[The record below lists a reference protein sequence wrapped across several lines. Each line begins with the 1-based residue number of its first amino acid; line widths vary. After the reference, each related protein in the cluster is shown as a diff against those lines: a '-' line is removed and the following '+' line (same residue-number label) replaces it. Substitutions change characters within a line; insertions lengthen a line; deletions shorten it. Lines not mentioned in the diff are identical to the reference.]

1 MQRSRVQHNG
11 GQRAGFSLLEILMA
25 TSILLAS
32 VVVLNQLVG
41 VGHQNAIAAQDQTTA
56 QMLCESILN
65 EVLAGVHPLGQVD
78 EEAFI
83 DFPGWVYSV
92 RVEPHQ
98 FSGLSKIEVEVN
110 TDGTEKKRN
119 QQFSMVRLVHRSS
132 IGNDASGENL
142 AGSSMASGSTVGP
155 QSEGRQP

>member
-1 MQRSRVQHNG
+1 
-11 GQRAGFSLLEILMA
+11 MA

-41 VGHQNAIAAQDQTTA
+41 VGNRNAIAAQDQTTA
-56 QMLCESILN
+56 QMLCESVLN

-83 DFPGWVYSV
+83 DHPGWVYSV
-92 RVEPHQ
+92 RVEPQQ

-110 TDGTEKKRN
+110 ADGTEKSRN
-119 QQFSMVRLVHRSS
+119 QHFSMVRLIHRSS
-132 IGNDASGENL
+132 IGSDSDGESL
-142 AGSSMASGSTVGP
+142 AGPSTTSGSQFGL